1 MDNFKASGHHHGKR
15 INLSLPGSVQLAFD
29 LKVQFM
35 VPPVPTTPRL
45 DKYTC
50 TFTQAHNVCLLL
62 YFSLF
67 FLSAF
72 YSHSVS
78 NTHTNTMIL
87 MHIEVRC
94 VWRVALGF
102 FPPMVS
108 KAVMKVVSLLG

>member
-50 TFTQAHNVCLLL
+50 TFTQAHNVLSLVVFLPLFPLCLLL
-62 YFSLF
+62 SFCLK
-67 FLSAF
+67 
-72 YSHSVS
+72 H
-78 NTHTNTMIL
+78 THTQ
-87 MHIEVRC
+87 
-94 VWRVALGF
+94 
-102 FPPMVS
+102 
-108 KAVMKVVSLLG
+108 